1 MAANDADRALSV
13 YTLADLRFVASV
25 RVGFVPRALEQS
37 GWRILDV
44 TGATRTECPQCGQS
58 TWAVSRPQ
66 STIECS

>member
-44 TGATRTECPQCGQS
+44 TGAARSVRLCTV
-58 TWAVSRPQ
+58 WAVHVGRPPAAGHH
-66 STIECS
+66 